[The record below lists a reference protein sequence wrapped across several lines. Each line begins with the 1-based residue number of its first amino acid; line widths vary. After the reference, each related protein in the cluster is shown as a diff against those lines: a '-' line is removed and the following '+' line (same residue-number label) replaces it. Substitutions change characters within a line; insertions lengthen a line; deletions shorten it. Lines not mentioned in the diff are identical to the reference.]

1 MPEVLAN
8 VLNPLPRAR
17 LFEQGA
23 SWILP
28 PAQQDKEKLRQ
39 AIVRLIGNGQW
50 AVGWMSACSCVSSGE
65 QQGFLEI
72 CQDFFQEDDSD
83 GEDCRFLRRVG
94 AWVGLVNPLRA
105 RIFRSLR
112 RQ

>member
-8 VLNPLPRAR
+8 VLNLLPRAR

-39 AIVRLIGNGQW
+39 AIVRLMGNGQW
-50 AVGWMSACSCVSSGE
+50 AMGSRLDVG
-65 QQGFLEI
+65 L
-72 CQDFFQEDDSD
+72 
-83 GEDCRFLRRVG
+83 FLRVVWRAAGVSRDLP
-94 AWVGLVNPLRA
+94 GLLPGR
-105 RIFRSLR
+105 
-112 RQ
+112 